1 MSDFVDFSQV
11 ESQPGNNDDPFGMG
25 AGMQM
30 NAQED
35 AFADAGLP
43 AMGQPMDFNQ
53 GFGGQAAP
61 ADDYTDDE
69 RVLLQ

>member
-25 AGMQM
+25 GGMQM

-43 AMGQPMDFNQ
+43 DMGQPMDFN
-53 GFGGQAAP
+53 
-61 ADDYTDDE
+61 
-69 RVLLQ
+69 